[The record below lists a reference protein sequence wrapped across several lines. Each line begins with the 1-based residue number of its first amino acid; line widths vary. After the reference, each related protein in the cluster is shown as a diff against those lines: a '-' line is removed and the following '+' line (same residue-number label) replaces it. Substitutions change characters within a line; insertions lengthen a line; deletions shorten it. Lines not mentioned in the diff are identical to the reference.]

1 MAAMTKTWFSAIG
14 SMTRTQLVMSVNED
28 KIKINIRVGKR
39 LKELLEEEA
48 AVEDL
53 RIGTM
58 ANILVKEELD
68 KVMAVGISHCYT
80 VDGKD
85 YRVMKEPFDT
95 YPEDFYVFPQ
105 PKKVDSFLRTKPGD
119 ENCPQISF
127 YFTPEQMDVM
137 KQLVKKQGVRYTVRN
152 GIVKSYRY
160 IVVGLLLNHPLCKE
174 LNAAANG

>member
-1 MAAMTKTWFSAIG
+1 
-14 SMTRTQLVMSVNED
+14 MSVNED
-28 KIKINIRVGKR
+28 KIKINIRVGEK
-39 LKELLEEEA
+39 LKNILEEEA

-68 KVMAVGISHCYT
+68 KVMAVGVSHCYT

-85 YRVMKEPFDT
+85 YCVMKEPIDT
-95 YPEDFYVFPQ
+95 YPEDFYVFPNQ
-105 PKKVDSFLRTKPGD
+105 EKVDSFMRTKPD
-119 ENCPQISF
+119 EKKKYPQISF
-127 YFTPEQMDVM
+127 YFTPEQMEVM
-137 KQLVKKQGVRYTVRN
+137 EQLVKKQGVRYTVRN